1 MIFCDLIYD
10 IYFDRSRKYD
20 KIRVVGVFRQIMNAE
35 IVHIAFL
42 PKSL

>member
-10 IYFDRSRKYD
+10 IYFDMIRKYD
-20 KIRVVGVFRQIMNAE
+20 KIGDIGVFRQIMNGV

-42 PKSL
+42 PKKL